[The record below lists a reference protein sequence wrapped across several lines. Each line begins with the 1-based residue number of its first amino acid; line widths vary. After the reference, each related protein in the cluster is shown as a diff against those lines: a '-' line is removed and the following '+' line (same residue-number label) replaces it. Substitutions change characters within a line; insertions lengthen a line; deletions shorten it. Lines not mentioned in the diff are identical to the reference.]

1 MAFEVKMPQ
10 LGLTMEEGTVSKW
23 IKHEGDA
30 VKVGDVIL
38 EITTDKLTNEVASEA
53 EGTLL
58 KIVAQEGEDVP
69 VKGTL
74 AWIGQPGEA
83 VGGAP
88 APAAPAVPFAPA
100 PAAAAATAA
109 PAAPAK
115 PAGDTSV
122 IVIGGGPG
130 GYVAAIRAAQL
141 GAKVTVVEKQYLGG
155 TCLNVGCI
163 PTKCLLH
170 SAELVEDIKNQGKE
184 IGVEVEGV
192 KVNFPQVI
200 AHKNDISKKLTSG
213 VAGLLKMNKV
223 KKIDGEASF
232 VGEKKISV
240 KKPDGSAEEMTAD
253 AIIVAT
259 GSVNSVPPIPGIKEN
274 PNCIDSTGALS
285 LEALPKSMV
294 VIGGGVIGL
303 ELACAYAAFG
313 TKITVVEAMDH
324 MLPMLDGDLTKIG
337 VAHMKKMGMEFNLEC
352 PVQSVE
358 SSPAGAK
365 VVCKNKA
372 GETVSFEAEKVLV
385 AIGRK
390 ANTASLNLE
399 AGKIANDRGR
409 IIVNDKMET
418 NIPGVYAIGDCVMGR
433 AQLAHTASAMGEVAA
448 ENICGHEAYYD
459 EKTNPTCVYIEP
471 EAASV
476 GLTEEQCKAQ
486 GIEYKVGKFPMSAN
500 GKALIIN
507 GGEGLVKIIAG
518 KEYGEI
524 LGMHIIG
531 PRATDLIA
539 EGALAIGEEMTLD
552 EIIATIHSHPTVT
565 ETMREAALQAEK
577 RAIHTSNK

>member
-1 MAFEVKMPQ
+1 MAFELKMPQ

-23 IKHEGDA
+23 IKHEGDE
-30 VKVGDVIL
+30 VKVGDVVV
-38 EITTDKLTNEVASEA
+38 EITTDKLTNEVTSEA
-53 EGTLL
+53 EGTML
-58 KIVAQEGEDVP
+58 KIVAQEGDDVP

-74 AWIGQPGEA
+74 AWIGKPGEQ

-88 APAAPAVPFAPA
+88 AAAAPAVPFAP
-100 PAAAAATAA
+100 AA

-141 GAKVTVVEKQYLGG
+141 GAKVTIIEKQYLGG

-170 SAELVEDIKNQGKE
+170 SAELVEDIKNQGKD
-184 IGVEVEGV
+184 IGVEVDGV
-192 KVNFPQVI
+192 KVNFQQVI
-200 AHKNDISKKLTSG
+200 SHKNDISKKLTGG
-213 VAGLLKMNKV
+213 VAALLKMNKV
-223 KKIDGEASF
+223 KKIDGEATF
-232 VGEKKISV
+232 VGEKKLSV
-240 KKPDGSAEEMTAD
+240 KKADGTTEEMTAD

-259 GSVNSVPPIPGIKEN
+259 GSINSQPPIPGLKEN

-285 LEALPKSMV
+285 LEKLPKTMV

-303 ELACAYAAFG
+303 ELACAYAGFG

-358 SSPAGAK
+358 ESPVGAK

-399 AGKIANDRGR
+399 AGKIDNDRGR

-418 NIPGVYAIGDCVMGR
+418 NVPGVYAIGDCVFGH

-448 ENICGHEAYYD
+448 ENIMGIPAVYD

-486 GIEYKVGKFPMSAN
+486 GLEYKVGKFPMAAN
-500 GKALIIN
+500 GKALILN

-565 ETMREAALQAEK
+565 ETIREAALQAEK